1 MPIYRKIK
9 PSSIRNSYKEDYEHL
24 LIWLSPSGGIR
35 QYLFSSTEGIREENL
50 QSSVID
56 TIADFRSIPN
66 KENITIEMF
75 STSLNRE
82 EFDYVSSVLKSNR
95 ILLVDKDST
104 TTPIAIKSAKKRTAR
119 LIKDFEIKFKIMLQ
133 EPDLM
138 NV

>member
-1 MPIYRKIK
+1 MK
-9 PSSIRNSYKEDYEHL
+9 
-24 LIWLSPSGGIR
+24 
-35 QYLFSSTEGIREENL
+35 
-50 QSSVID
+50 SSVID

-66 KENITIEMF
+66 QEDITIEMF

-95 ILLVDKDST
+95 ILLVGKDST
-104 TTPIAIKSAKKRTAR
+104 TIPVAIKSAKKRTQR